1 MKFFKYGFGILAGIC
16 AVSSAFG
23 ATYEPP
29 STAVSKINSYRG
41 YSELTNAAKGMDI
54 DQYAYNMTT
63 WQISNGG
70 FYKAMAEKYVNAYG
84 GGQKSEWRSATG
96 GDLATI
102 DNDATVQEMRLLA
115 VRYKA
120 TTNATYKA
128 AFKSS
133 FNKAVNFLLTMQ
145 RSTGGLPQVWP
156 KRGNYSDHITL
167 NDNAMIRAMVTMMD
181 IANKTSPF
189 DSDIIDDATR
199 AKMSGAMD
207 KAINYLLKAQIVN
220 NGVPTVWCAQHDT
233 ANYAPRPARAY
244 ELESK
249 SGSESAGVV
258 WFLMN
263 WPNQTP
269 EIQLA
274 VKSAINWYKKTKVTG
289 LYFNKKAGTFD
300 EKAGSVLWYRFYEVN
315 NDNYF
320 FCDRDG
326 VSTKT
331 QDFTKIS
338 EERRKGYQW
347 AGEYGTALINT
358 EKAYLE
364 ALEKASD
371 DYVPPPPPP
380 PPVAMC
386 GSDTCSFVI
395 DGVDF
400 ADIEGVKETT
410 NTGFVGEGYANVD
423 NAVGSYVTYGVT
435 ATEAGKYTLYVRFA
449 NGRSTARDFSISSKT
464 LVDANGNEI
473 ADAQSVTQLESGSMD
488 ATGGWTTWKTAS
500 VEVDLPKGYSE
511 ITFTSLGKDGMANI
525 DAIGWMSAAL
535 KEGKVEVPAN
545 SESSSSSIPEESSSS
560 SISEESPSSSS
571 NSDIQNSEESSDS
584 NETEAIVSSK
594 QRSMNIS
601 VVGNTLMLETIPGGE
616 FHVTIHDLQGNLV
629 RNILSRESSVN
640 LSQLNSGRYLITI
653 RQGNR
658 ILARTST
665 RISK

>member
-1 MKFFKYGFGILAGIC
+1 MKTQLSLAIFAGIC
-16 AVSSAFG
+16 VSNVFG

-70 FYKAMAEKYVNAYG
+70 FYKAMASKYVNPYSSG
-84 GGQKSEWRSATG
+84 NKSEWRSASG

-115 VRYKA
+115 VRYKE
-120 TTNATYKA
+120 TTNGTYKA

-199 AKMSGAMD
+199 AKMGGAMD
-207 KAINYLLKAQIVN
+207 KAINYLLKAQIIN

-233 ANYAPRPARAY
+233 ANYAPRPGRAY

-249 SGSESAGVV
+249 SGSESVGVV

-274 VKSAINWYKKTKVTG
+274 VKSAINWYKKTKVPG
-289 LYFNKKAGTFD
+289 LYFNKKAGTM
-300 EKAGSVLWYRFYEVN
+300 ETRSGSTQWYRFYEVN

-338 EERRKGYQW
+338 EERRTGYQW
-347 AGEYGTALINT
+347 AGEYGTALLST
-358 EKAYLE
+358 EAAYLT
-364 ALEKASD
+364 ALEKMSD

-380 PPVAMC
+380 PPAAMC
-386 GSDTCSFVI
+386 GSDTCKVVL
-395 DGVDF
+395 DG
-400 ADIEGVKETT
+400 ANSIAIKGIKAETT
-410 NTGFVGEGYANVD
+410 NAGFVGEGYANVD

-435 ATEAGKYTLYVRFA
+435 ATEAGKYTLYVRYA
-449 NGRSTARDFSISSKT
+449 NGGSTARGFSISAKT
-464 LVDANGNEI
+464 AEKDTVI
-473 ADAQSVTQLESGSMD
+473 AEGTTAVTLLEKGSMES
-488 ATGGWTTWKTAS
+488 TGGWTTYKTAAFD
-500 VEVDLPKGYSE
+500 VELSAGYTE
-511 ITFTSLGKDGMANI
+511 LTFTSLEKDGMANI
-525 DAIGWMSAAL
+525 DVIGWMNENL
-535 KEGKVEVPAN
+535 KVGKVKVTTPDN
-545 SESSSSSIPEESSSS
+545 PIQQPDSSMA
-560 SISEESPSSSS
+560 IS
-571 NSDIQNSEESSDS
+571 NVMRNGK
-584 NETEAIVSSK
+584 VSSYK
-594 QRSMNIS
+594 AYT
-601 VVGNTLMLETIPGGE
+601 GNYGKGAGVYYI
-616 FHVTIHDLQGNLV
+616 
-629 RNILSRESSVN
+629 
-640 LSQLNSGRYLITI
+640 LNSKKGAVRVNGR
-653 RQGNR
+653 
-658 ILARTST
+658 
-665 RISK
+665 K

>member
-1 MKFFKYGFGILAGIC
+1 MDVIGEGLWVKKDVCMKPKLNLAIIAGIC
-16 AVSSAFG
+16 VSGAFG

-70 FYKAMAEKYVNAYG
+70 FYKAMASKYVNPYSSG
-84 GGQKSEWRSATG
+84 NKSEWRSATG

-120 TTNATYKA
+120 TTNATYKT
-128 AFKSS
+128 AFKNS

-233 ANYAPRPARAY
+233 VNYAPRPARAY

-300 EKAGSVLWYRFYEVN
+300 KKDGSVLWYRFYEVN

-338 EERRKGYQW
+338 EERRTGYQW
-347 AGEYGTALINT
+347 AGEYGTALIST

-364 ALEKASD
+364 ALEKMSD

-380 PPVAMC
+380 PPTAMC
-386 GSDTCSFVI
+386 GSDTCKTVI
-395 DGVDF
+395 DGVNSI
-400 ADIEGVKETT
+400 DIKGVKAETT

-423 NAVGSYVTYGVT
+423 NEVGSYVTYGVT
-435 ATEAGKYTLYVRFA
+435 AATAGKYTLYIRYA
-449 NGRSTARDFSISSKT
+449 NGTTDARDFSVIAKNT
-464 LVDANGNEI
+464 ADLDTNEI
-473 ADAQSVTQLESGSMD
+473 ADAQAVTLIEKETMAG
-488 ATGGWTTWKTAS
+488 TGAWTTYETMS
-500 VEVDLPKGYSE
+500 IDVELPAGYSE
-511 ITFTSLGKDGMANI
+511 LTFTSLGSKGMANI
-525 DAIGWMSAAL
+525 DVIAWMSDDL
-535 KEGKVEVPAN
+535 KVGKVKIEQKTESIKAAN
-545 SESSSSSIPEESSSS
+545 F
-560 SISEESPSSSS
+560 
-571 NSDIQNSEESSDS
+571 
-584 NETEAIVSSK
+584 AK
-594 QRSMNIS
+594 KSMNKSYYGKFGKGAGVYYILN
-601 VVGNTLMLETIPGGE
+601 GKNKA
-616 FHVTIHDLQGNLV
+616 V
-629 RNILSRESSVN
+629 RAN
-640 LSQLNSGRYLITI
+640 GR
-653 RQGNR
+653 
-658 ILARTST
+658 
-665 RISK
+665 K